1 MLVGEPKTPMPT
13 LAEAIDGVRQRIQR
27 VGSKP
32 MNEENTKA
40 TLIDP
45 VLRALGWNTED
56 LEEVQREF
64 RLKTRDKPVDYALFL
79 LRNVRLFIEAK
90 ALGENLD
97 DRRWANQI
105 MGYATVAGVEWIV
118 LTNGNEYRI
127 YNAHAPV
134 AVEEKMFR
142 QVTVT
147 DGKAAQETLELLA
160 KPRLEE
166 NRIEVLWRAHFVD
179 RQVRAAVEELFSPDA
194 NDMLLVNYVAG
205 HTKNLTTEEI
215 RSSIAR
221 CRMTLDFPVDLG
233 LLVPTKTRQRRS
245 EVPLVPGVTLLD
257 LIAAGIVRPP
267 LKLARA
273 YKDVELVA
281 FVLPSGKVAIG
292 KTEYD
297 SPSQAAVAA
306 IREATGAERT
316 ANGWDF
322 WQVEEAGR
330 RVPLNTLRAQAVGG
344 AKRPVTKK
352 RERG

>member
-1 MLVGEPKTPMPT
+1 MPT
-13 LAEAIDGVRQRIQR
+13 LAEALDGVRQRIQR

-142 QVTVT
+142 QVTVA
-147 DGKAAQETLELLA
+147 DGKTVMETLELLA

-166 NRIEVLWRAHFVD
+166 NRIDVLWRAHFVD
-179 RQVRAAVEELFSPDA
+179 RQVRAAIEELFSPQT

-221 CRMTLDFPVDLG
+221 CRLTLDFPVDLG
-233 LLVPTKTRQRRS
+233 LLAPAKARQKRGDVP
-245 EVPLVPGVTLLD
+245 VVPGVTLLD

-267 LKLARA
+267 LRLVRA
-273 YKDVELVA
+273 HKKNDLVA
-281 FVLPSGKVAIG
+281 IVQPSGKVAVG
-292 KTEYD
+292 KAEYD
-297 SPSQAAVAA
+297 SPSMAAVAA
-306 IREATGAERT
+306 IREATGAKRT

-322 WQVEEAGR
+322 WQVEEGGR
-330 RVPLNTLRAQAVGG
+330 RVPLSTLRAQAAGS
-344 AKRPVTKK
+344 AKHAVAKK
-352 RERG
+352 RERR